1 MTQPPELESKN
12 PFHRANSLVELLCFN
27 DIDFV
32 RCAYVTMLGR
42 QPDLPGQTHFV
53 QQIRTGSSK
62 LDLLMRLRQSTEG
75 KQHDPGIAGL
85 DRALKRAALQRRP
98 LLGAISRFLRS
109 DADGS
114 SRSDRS
120 MRILINATFVDQR
133 YLQTIAERVG
143 ASSSFPALQALPSF
157 ETMPVQAQVDRF
169 PQSDS
174 TRLEQARY
182 ARTSPELDHLRRRK
196 TNIGRLIKEEA
207 L

>member
-1 MTQPPELESKN
+1 MHQFPEFEHKDT
-12 PFHRANSLVELLCFN
+12 FHRANSLTELLSLN

-32 RCAYVTMLGR
+32 RCAYVTVLGR
-42 QPDLPGQTHFV
+42 QPDSAGQAHLV

-85 DRALKRAALQRRP
+85 DRALKCAALQRRP
-98 LLGAISRFLRS
+98 LLGAISRFLLS
-109 DADGS
+109 DADSS
-114 SRSDRS
+114 SRRDRS
-120 MRILINATFVDQR
+120 MRILINATFVEQR
-133 YLQTIAERVG
+133 YLETIVERVG
-143 ASSSFPALQALPSF
+143 ASSSLSALQALPSF
-157 ETMPVQAQVDRF
+157 ETMQVQAQVDRF

-182 ARTSPELDHLRRRK
+182 ARTSPELDHLRIRK